1 MKVYIV
7 KDIWRAHENL
17 GVFRDR
23 ADAEEFV
30 LTESYYRALKE
41 AHNYNIWNYHIPK
54 TYCFTY
60 PMVYSMYA
68 YAYELEIE
76 EWEI

>member
-7 KDIWRAHENL
+7 KDIWNTHEIL
-17 GVFRDR
+17 GVFNNR

-30 LTESYYRALKE
+30 LTESYYRAL
-41 AHNYNIWNYHIPK
+41 WDYHIPK
-54 TYCFTY
+54 CYNFTY

-68 YAYELEIE
+68 YASELEIE